1 MKTSIENIATFLAAA
16 IMADGKYDEAE
27 KIALGEI
34 AEAFELK
41 EEELINAVDA
51 EIANQEKLA
60 DKKLKEHLCVAS
72 TFVEGE
78 ENMYIFEAALELI
91 LVDGVLT
98 ADEVNVMFDVAD
110 VLAISQSDAVL
121 MLADMAKEEPELEVK
136 INC

>member
-41 EEELINAVDA
+41 EDELVNAVDA
-51 EIANQEKLA
+51 EIANQGKLTV
-60 DKKLKEHLCVAS
+60 KNLKEHLCVAS
-72 TFVEGE
+72 TNVDGE
-78 ENMYIFEAALELI
+78 ENMYIFEAVLELI

-98 ADEVNVMFDVAD
+98 AEEVDVMFSVAD
-110 VLAISQSDAVL
+110 VLAISQADAVL
-121 MLADMAKEEPELEVK
+121 MLADMVKEEPELEIK